1 MYTFYLYRW
10 LTCHPCLSLVGEL
23 NIYTFYS
30 YKWLTCS
37 PCQSTACDVKLA
49 LNGHFVL
56 IIVDNSQWL
65 LYLKSDLIIHYMS
78 GYIKSISHYYIP
90 VHNSSVITKIIFLR
104 ELLSFYSPITL
115 RGTDLS
121 WCVPHCS
128 PENSQQGSQFWQL
141 GRLHWPPQPPC
152 SSNQKSPANP
162 PCLWSDN
169 PTIALPTA
177 HPVWGTK
184 KEKSLPWRK
193 NTFFSV

>member
-1 MYTFYLYRW
+1 MQPKGHQLKSFVLY
-10 LTCHPCLSLVGEL
+10 
-23 NIYTFYS
+23 YS
-30 YKWLTCS
+30 YLSDVYLLFIQMTYLPS
-37 PCQSTACDVKLA
+37 MSVPCWRFKYIPFTHTSDLPAESTACDVKLA

-78 GYIKSISHYYIP
+78 GYIKSTSHYYIP

-128 PENSQQGSQFWQL
+128 PENSQQGSQF
-141 GRLHWPPQPPC
+141 
-152 SSNQKSPANP
+152 
-162 PCLWSDN
+162 
-169 PTIALPTA
+169 
-177 HPVWGTK
+177 
-184 KEKSLPWRK
+184 
-193 NTFFSV
+193 

>member
-1 MYTFYLYRW
+1 
-10 LTCHPCLSLVGEL
+10 
-23 NIYTFYS
+23 
-30 YKWLTCS
+30 
-37 PCQSTACDVKLA
+37 
-49 LNGHFVL
+49 
-56 IIVDNSQWL
+56 
-65 LYLKSDLIIHYMS
+65 MS
-78 GYIKSISHYYIP
+78 GYIKSTSHYYIP

-184 KEKSLPWRK
+184 KEKSQKEYL
-193 NTFFSV
+193 FFCITIEERHSCIVSEFIFNIFRYMYLFCLVGLQIEYHQTYQNSIYL